1 MRTTTI
7 DRTESTDLHWAGTST
22 SIPTRK
28 MDSMKTLLTY
38 IAQHLVDNPED
49 VSINEISAGQTL
61 VLELRVEKGDVGKVI
76 GRDGRTAQALRTIM
90 NAISGK
96 DKRRAVL
103 EIIEE

>member
-7 DRTESTDLHWAGTST
+7 DRTESSNLHWAGTDT
-22 SIPTRK
+22 PTRK
-28 MDSMKTLLTY
+28 ADSMKTLLTY
-38 IAQHLVDNPED
+38 ITRHLVDNPED
-49 VSINEISAGQTL
+49 VSINEIAAGQTL
-61 VLELRVEKGDVGKVI
+61 VLELRVEKADVGKVI

>member
-7 DRTESTDLHWAGTST
+7 DRTESSNLHWAGTDT
-22 SIPTRK
+22 PTRK
-28 MDSMKTLLTY
+28 TDSMKTLLTY
-38 IAQHLVDNPED
+38 ITQHLVDNPED
-49 VSINEISAGQTL
+49 VSINEIAAGQTL
-61 VLELRVEKGDVGKVI
+61 VLELRVEKADVGKVI